1 MKKENSLISNIKN
14 SEQPY
19 WPTLKLMLSSLI
31 VFNFYLN
38 LVDKNKYSLIINAF
52 DLTLIPMFVF
62 IVAFITKNTTWKELQ
77 SHLLP
82 AFIIYFTFQTID
94 MLPLYFTGELT
105 LKTYLFSPQYGV
117 WFFLATPIWQA
128 IFLLLPKSVKS
139 NKFKLSTILAIS
151 LLISLITKT
160 YLMPISGFFSV
171 ILYFPFFVIAYFIN
185 NENISS
191 LRKTPI
197 ISIFCITTLTI
208 LFLNYRETFFESVF
222 NTISP
227 YLFLVSFSVYIL
239 NFTISLILGLS
250 IIYFALSTHKY
261 AKASNNALGVYLIHP
276 IICFV
281 ILQTLNYLGIELS
294 LPLIIT
300 ATLVTISLALLL
312 ASNSII
318 HWFIEPVFR
327 SNKLK

>member
-1 MKKENSLISNIKN
+1 MKKEKHLISNIKN
-14 SEQPY
+14 NDQPY

-38 LVDKNKYSLIINAF
+38 LVDKSKYSLLINVF

-62 IVAFITKNTTWKELQ
+62 IVAFITKNTTWKELL

-105 LKTYLFSPQYGV
+105 LKAFLLSPQYGV

-128 IFLLLPKSVKS
+128 VFLLLPESFKS
-139 NKFKLSTILAIS
+139 NKFKLSIILAIS
-151 LLISLITKT
+151 LLISYITKS
-160 YLMPISGFFSV
+160 YLMTLSGFFSV
-171 ILYFPFFVIAYFIN
+171 FLYFPFFVTAYFIN

-191 LRKTPI
+191 LRKAPI
-197 ISIFCITTLTI
+197 ISIFTITILTV
-208 LFLNYRETFFESVF
+208 LFLNYRDVFFESIF
-222 NTISP
+222 NTITP
-227 YLFLVSFSVYIL
+227 HLLADSFFIYIF
-239 NFTISLILGLS
+239 NFTVSLILGLG
-250 IIYFALSTHKY
+250 IIYFALSTRRYEKI
-261 AKASNNALGVYLIHP
+261 SNNALGVYLIHP

-281 ILQTLNYLGIELS
+281 ILQILNHLGIELNFTLMVIS
-294 LPLIIT
+294 
-300 ATLVTISLALLL
+300 TLVTIILALLL